1 MKRIRIVLI
10 AMVILV
16 AAAIGIYFIAVNFNE
31 KKKEKEEAENAKL
44 VLFDFDGDACTKL
57 EINNESGNYVM
68 EYTQANGWMMTNS
81 EDFDANSNTASYIC
95 TYMSDLK
102 AEKIIEDTDT
112 GKYGFDDP
120 IKLTVT
126 SNGTPYT
133 LLVGD
138 ATPTNEN
145 YYVMKEND
153 DNVYL
158 IDYAKGVILHATK
171 DSLKSVYLANFLGT
185 EIESLALWKGG
196 ETDGNI
202 LFSMNKNDDGTWQMD
217 KPYKD
222 NSV

>member
-102 AEKIIEDTDT
+102 AEKLSRIQI
-112 GKYGFDDP
+112 P
-120 IKLTVT
+120 
-126 SNGTPYT
+126 
-133 LLVGD
+133 
-138 ATPTNEN
+138 EN
-145 YYVMKEND
+145 T
-153 DNVYL
+153 
-158 IDYAKGVILHATK
+158 ASTIL
-171 DSLKSVYLANFLGT
+171 
-185 EIESLALWKGG
+185 
-196 ETDGNI
+196 
-202 LFSMNKNDDGTWQMD
+202 
-217 KPYKD
+217 
-222 NSV
+222 

>member
-81 EDFDANSNTASYIC
+81 EDFDVNSNTASYIC

-112 GKYGFDDP
+112 GKYWLRRSYKADSYFKRDSIYFTGRRRY
-120 IKLTVT
+120 
-126 SNGTPYT
+126 PY
-133 LLVGD
+133 
-138 ATPTNEN
+138 
-145 YYVMKEND
+145 
-153 DNVYL
+153 
-158 IDYAKGVILHATK
+158 
-171 DSLKSVYLANFLGT
+171 
-185 EIESLALWKGG
+185 
-196 ETDGNI
+196 
-202 LFSMNKNDDGTWQMD
+202 
-217 KPYKD
+217 
-222 NSV
+222 